1 MTYLNTPQL
10 NQLLQGVNPKRVH
23 NLRGMSHM
31 EAYDI
36 RAHLNRVFGF
46 ARWSAD
52 VISMELLYERHHQN
66 KGGKDAVSVGYR
78 AGLTLAVHSPEGDR
92 LATYTEYAAGSAS
105 SFPVAKQADA
115 HDMAIKT
122 AESQALKRAA
132 INLGDQFGLSLY
144 NNGSPRPI
152 VLDTLVIEREEKP
165 VDEDAPE
172 VVPGADAMPDVPD
185 GEEWQPSRDW
195 VAEMREAVAAGA
207 DRDKKNEI
215 YAGAVAEG
223 APSPYLDN
231 VRRAG
236 RG

>member
-52 VISMELLYERHHQN
+52 VISMELLYERHHPN
-66 KGGKDAVSVGYR
+66 KNGNDAVSVGYR
-78 AGLTLAVHSPEGDR
+78 AGLTLTVHSPGGYR

-165 VDEDAPE
+165 VDEGAPE
-172 VVPGADAMPDVPD
+172 VVPGADVMPDVPD

-223 APSPYLDN
+223 APAPFLDK
-231 VRRAG
+231 VREAG

>member
-52 VISMELLYERHHQN
+52 VISMELLYERHHPN
-66 KGGKDAVSVGYR
+66 KSGNDAVSVGYR
-78 AGLTLAVHSPEGDR
+78 AGLTLTVHSPEGDR

-172 VVPGADAMPDVPD
+172 VVPGADAMPDVPA
-185 GEEWQPSRDW
+185 EEWQPSRDW
-195 VAEMREAVAAGA
+195 VADMREAVAAGA

-223 APSPYLDN
+223 APSPYLDT
-231 VRRAG
+231 VREAG

>member
-31 EAYDI
+31 ETYDI

-52 VISMELLYERHHQN
+52 VISMELLYERHHPN
-66 KGGKDAVSVGYR
+66 KSGNDAVSVGYR
-78 AGLTLAVHSPEGDR
+78 AGLTLTVHSPEGDR

-165 VDEDAPE
+165 VDEGAPE
-172 VVPGADAMPDVPD
+172 VVPGADAMPDVPA
-185 GEEWQPSRDW
+185 EEWQPSRDW
-195 VAEMREAVAAGA
+195 VAEMRDAVAAGA

-223 APSPYLDN
+223 APFPYLEE
-231 VRRAG
+231 VRGAG

>member
-66 KGGKDAVSVGYR
+66 RSGKDAVSVGYR
-78 AGLTLAVHSPEGDR
+78 AGLTLTVHSPEGDR

-122 AESQALKRAA
+122 SESQALKRAA

-165 VDEDAPE
+165 VDEGAPE
-172 VVPGADAMPDVPD
+172 VVPGADAMPDVPE
-185 GEEWQPSRDW
+185 GAEWQPSRDW
-195 VAEMREAVAAGA
+195 IEDMRDAVAAGA

-215 YAGAVAEG
+215 YAGAVADG
-223 APSPYLDN
+223 APSEYLDG
-231 VRRAG
+231 VREAG

>member
-52 VISMELLYERHHQN
+52 VISMELLYERHHPN
-66 KGGKDAVSVGYR
+66 KYGNDAVSVGYR
-78 AGLTLAVHSPEGDR
+78 AGLTLTVHSPDGDR

-122 AESQALKRAA
+122 SESQALKRAA

-172 VVPGADAMPDVPD
+172 VVPGADAMPDVPA
-185 GEEWQPSRDW
+185 EEWQPSRDW

-223 APSPYLDN
+223 APLPYLEN
-231 VRRAG
+231 VREAG

>member
-66 KGGKDAVSVGYR
+66 RSGKDAVSVGYR
-78 AGLTLAVHSPEGDR
+78 AGLTLTVHSPEGDR

-122 AESQALKRAA
+122 SESQALKRAA

-144 NNGSPRPI
+144 NNGSPHPI

-165 VDEDAPE
+165 VDEGAPE
-172 VVPGADAMPDVPD
+172 VVPGADAMPDVPE
-185 GEEWQPSRDW
+185 GAEWQPSRDW
-195 VAEMREAVAAGA
+195 IEDMRDAVAAGA

-215 YAGAVAEG
+215 YAGAVADG
-223 APSPYLDN
+223 APSEYLDG
-231 VRRAG
+231 VREAG

>member
-52 VISMELLYERHHQN
+52 VISMELLYERHHPN
-66 KGGKDAVSVGYR
+66 KSGNDAVSVGYR

-172 VVPGADAMPDVPD
+172 VVPGADAMPDVPA
-185 GEEWQPSRDW
+185 EEWQPSRDW

-223 APSPYLDN
+223 APSPYLDK
-231 VRRAG
+231 VREAG

>member
-52 VISMELLYERHHQN
+52 VISMELLYERHHPN
-66 KGGKDAVSVGYR
+66 KSGNDAVSVGYR
-78 AGLTLAVHSPEGDR
+78 AGLTLTVHSPEGDR

-165 VDEDAPE
+165 VDEGAPE
-172 VVPGADAMPDVPD
+172 VVPGADAMPDVPA
-185 GEEWQPSRDW
+185 EEWQPSRDW

-207 DRDKKNEI
+207 DRDRKNEI

-223 APSPYLDN
+223 APTAYLDE
-231 VRRAG
+231 VKGAG